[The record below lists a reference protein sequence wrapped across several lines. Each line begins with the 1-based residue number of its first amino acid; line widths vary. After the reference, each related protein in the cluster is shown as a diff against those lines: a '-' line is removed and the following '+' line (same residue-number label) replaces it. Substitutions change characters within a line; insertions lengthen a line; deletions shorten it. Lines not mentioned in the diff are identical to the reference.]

1 MCNENKTTTL
11 EISIRWI
18 ICSYPLHVQIGSLKK
33 LKRLF
38 NQPRLRSG
46 KKGVN
51 GQELFKYFTHNSM
64 MTGDTQFE
72 LTKKRTNM
80 SEDIIMTKVRY
91 EYLKILSMP

>member
-1 MCNENKTTTL
+1 
-11 EISIRWI
+11 
-18 ICSYPLHVQIGSLKK
+18 
-33 LKRLF
+33 
-38 NQPRLRSG
+38 
-46 KKGVN
+46 
-51 GQELFKYFTHNSM
+51 